1 MKKNI
6 VVFMTSLI
14 LCLSIVIPAYA
25 ANIVVSFST
34 DKSDYKTGEK
44 ILITGKV
51 LKDEEPGLGT
61 KPVLSMVDSDSNLI
75 QIYQWKDGE
84 IQTDGSIHTSI
95 ALNESLTDGT
105 YKLKLTA
112 GGVSDTHEVKITKT
126 TQPPS
131 TGGGDSGTTP
141 PSTGGGDSG
150 TTPPPVV
157 TPPGNPG
164 DTTDPVLP
172 VPVPEFSPITS
183 ESLVIKGTASKNT
196 KIEITDKK
204 QLQFEANT
212 QDNGEFTYQLS
223 QKLEAGTVLY
233 AKARDLKSG
242 QASDEVTIT
251 VLDKTAPSVPTVKKF
266 SDKDKVVSG
275 KTEARATIIIY
286 KQSKKIAT
294 NKADSKGSFTVKLAK
309 QKAGTT
315 LIVKSVDE
323 AGNSSKGAKVKVLD
337 KTAPN
342 KPTAKKVTAKTTKI
356 TGKAEAGSKVYVKVK
371 NKIIAKTTAT
381 KKGTYTLKIKKQKVK
396 TVLSFYAKDKAGN
409 VSKAKVVKV
418 VK

>member
-34 DKSDYKTGEK
+34 DKSDYKSGEK

-51 LKDEEPGLGT
+51 MKDEEPGLGT
-61 KPVLSMVDSDSNLI
+61 KPVLTMVDSESKLI

-84 IQTDGSIHTSI
+84 IQSDGSIHTSI
-95 ALNESLTDGT
+95 SVTDSLTDGT

-126 TQPPS
+126 TQ
-131 TGGGDSGTTP
+131 P

-183 ESLVIKGTASKNT
+183 ESLVIKGKASKNT
-196 KIEITDKK
+196 KIEMTDKK
-204 QLQFEANT
+204 QLQFETNT

-342 KPTAKKVTAKTTKI
+342 KPTAKKVTTKTTKI
-356 TGKAEAGSKVYVKVK
+356 TGKAEPGSKVYVKVK

-381 KKGTYTLKIKKQKVK
+381 KKGTYTLKIKKQKPK